1 MRRARGFTL
10 AELMITLVI
19 LGILVGVGVPTFL
32 DATLS
37 SRLGSVVNNL
47 VVSVHLARSEAIKR
61 NVTVRLCPSTNGTSC
76 ASQSTLEGGWIVIAD
91 YPGTTPD
98 VVIQRQAAI
107 SGGVKIIH
115 KRDSLSGTAETGS
128 VDIPPSGIRSSVSY
142 SDVFLICR
150 ESAAA
155 GEQQRAVSVG
165 PTGKPKACDTRKNPE
180 WAWCAPVSTCS

>member
-37 SRLGSVVNNL
+37 SRLGSVANNL
-47 VVSVHLARSEAIKR
+47 VVSAHLARSEAIKR

-98 VVIQRQAAI
+98 VVIQRQAAV
-107 SGGVKIIH
+107 SGGIKVFH
-115 KRDSLSGTAETGS
+115 KDGAGAAVSAS
-128 VDIPPSGIRSSVSY
+128 VDMPPSGIRAGTT
-142 SDVFLICR
+142 DVFLVCR
-150 ESAAA
+150 LTPKVGRFE
-155 GEQQRAVSVG
+155 RVVTVST
-165 PTGKPKACDTRKNPE
+165 TGKPTASRTETGAC
-180 WAWCAPVSTCS
+180 S